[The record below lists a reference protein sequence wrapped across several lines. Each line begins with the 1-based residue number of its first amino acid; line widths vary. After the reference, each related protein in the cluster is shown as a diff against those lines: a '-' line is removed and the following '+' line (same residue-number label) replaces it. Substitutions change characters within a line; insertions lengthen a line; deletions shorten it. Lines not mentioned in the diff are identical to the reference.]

1 MPAWGVLHGHW
12 SFVDGI
18 LTVRDFSCTG
28 QGGRDGVKIHELDF
42 HFSQTCPRLGF
53 GPSNRWVEYI
63 GRYHL
68 ASVEPQ
74 EVPQTLAQRFRSIE
88 LWSLGQEE
96 TEEQVEADGEA
107 ETETLAIAFAADGF
121 AAEAAGDSGEAESE
135 AGEMAEKLAIAI
147 AADGFAAEA
156 AGDSGEAESEA
167 GEMGFF
173 LVPEAEAVPVPSAE
187 GFAFL
192 AAEAEVEGNP
202 SVQAAGARVLVEVD
216 RGHPVLHELQLPS
229 SASELATLAMDGTES
244 CRSSASSTLA
254 KKLGFNKIPRTFTP
268 QGAANFQ

>member
-135 AGEMAEKLAIAI
+135 AGEM
-147 AADGFAAEA
+147 
-156 AGDSGEAESEA
+156 
-167 GEMGFF
+167 GFF